1 MDRLLKIVRLV
12 LPLVVA
18 LVAAA
23 LKVRAGQYGVA
34 LALAMAGG
42 VLLGWAV
49 VLGLESAAVLVGH
62 LASGGAAPSARL
74 VDLEREKELV
84 LRSIKEVELDGALG
98 KVDAE
103 ELARLTDPLR
113 ARALEVLRELDK
125 ARVDGRARS
134 VEDQIE
140 QELARRLGEK
150 GSGTEPAG
158 EGA

>member
-140 QELARRLGEK
+140 QELARRLGDKPGE
-150 GSGTEPAG
+150 TEPAG